1 MKKSFLSIA
10 TLLLAGTLSAA
21 AWTESQKTKIWE
33 QDTDKVKYT
42 YTQEQKLT
50 FTGTNTSSTGAANEV
65 QIHGNSNMKVDF
77 TQDARYE
84 ITFEM
89 VHDKGLGDTQP
100 ASGMLSMVNTSNDVC
115 IVFGNSPTVMCQAG
129 VLLHKDVPNTSA
141 VESLAFGSAGKQVWT
156 PSGNINYGK
165 GHYQYTIIFETFADS
180 SINDK
185 IYFGVKNETTG
196 ANTYFLKL
204 NSSHL
209 GAGGHTEKVF
219 DDIGFHL
226 IGDAT
231 TSGGNKSSMGDV
243 TFIGSEN
250 GTPQN
255 SFTKWT
261 RKAENI
267 PEPSAFGLL
276 AGIGALALV
285 ASRRRRK

>member
-1 MKKSFLSIA
+1 MKNTFLPIA
-10 TLLLAGTLSAA
+10 TLLLAGTLSAN

-50 FTGTNTSSTGAANEV
+50 FTEKDTATTGAANEV

-89 VHDKGLGDTQP
+89 VHDKGLSDTQP

-115 IVFGNSPTVMCQAG
+115 IVFGNSPSVMSQTG
-129 VLLHKDVPNTSA
+129 VLLYADVPNTPA
-141 VESLAFGSAGKQVWT
+141 LESLAFGSAGKQVWT
-156 PSGNINYGK
+156 SPGNINYGD

-196 ANTYFLKL
+196 ANTYFLIL

-209 GAGGHTEKVF
+209 GCGGHTEQVF

-226 IGDAT
+226 IGDAAAP
-231 TSGGNKSSMGDV
+231 GGNKSNVGDV
-243 TFIGSEN
+243 TFVGSEN

-261 RKAENI
+261 RTAENV

-285 ASRRRRK
+285 ASRRRR